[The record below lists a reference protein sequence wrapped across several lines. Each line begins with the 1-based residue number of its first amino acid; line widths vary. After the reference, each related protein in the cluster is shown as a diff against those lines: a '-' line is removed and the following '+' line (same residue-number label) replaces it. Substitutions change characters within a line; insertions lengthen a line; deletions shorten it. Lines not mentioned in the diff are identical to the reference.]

1 MSRLSFT
8 YPQLASPDGDPL
20 ATAFT
25 KLDESSGTCSW
36 RGDRPALVVSGCS
49 WTPDDDF
56 TLMVEA
62 LDIYNATV
70 ASSPNIRFHKLICI
84 VTGELHCSL
93 LTYAFLKS
101 DIKLI
106 SSISL

>member
-56 TLMVEA
+56 TMMVEA
-62 LDIYNATV
+62 LDIYNV
-70 ASSPNIRFHKLICI
+70 KVKF
-84 VTGELHCSL
+84 
-93 LTYAFLKS
+93 FLK
-101 DIKLI
+101 IKSHK
-106 SSISL
+106 SSFFI